1 MIKVGISGN
10 RYSGKSTICKM
21 FKQISIPVFDAD
33 TVLKFILG
41 HEITIVNEIRKNV
54 GTQIFKSPEF
64 KNLSEINPR
73 LIKNKDTFDKIIN
86 CAEYEL
92 MQAYEKFNSKNSNS
106 IYTIFHSSILFER
119 SWNEKMNYNINVF
132 CPKITRM
139 ERCKEVTKTLTNPN
153 GMKISDIS
161 FLLRNEIDDIDKN
174 KMCNFVIHNY
184 EAGDPLTQVNDIDQR
199 IIDRYIK
206 SEQTKES
213 IVLKHY

>member
-1 MIKVGISGN
+1 
-10 RYSGKSTICKM
+10 M

-41 HEITIVNEIRKNV
+41 HEIAIMNDIKKSV
-54 GTQIFKSPEF
+54 GNQIFNS
-64 KNLSEINPR
+64 SDINPK

-92 MQAYEKFNSKNSNS
+92 MKAYEKFNSKNSSS

-119 SWNEKMNYNINVF
+119 SWNEKMDYNINVF

-139 ERCKEVTKTLTNPN
+139 ERCKEVTKTSTNPN

-161 FLLRNEIDDIDKN
+161 YLLRNEIDDIDKN
-174 KMCNFVIHNY
+174 KMSNFVIHNY
-184 EAGDPLTQVNDIDQR
+184 DAGDPLTQVNDIDQR
-199 IIDRYIK
+199 IIDRYLK
-206 SEQTKES
+206 SEQTEES

>member
-41 HEITIVNEIRKNV
+41 HEITIMNDIKKSV
-54 GTQIFKSPEF
+54 GAHIFNS
-64 KNLSEINPR
+64 SDINPK

-119 SWNEKMNYNINVF
+119 SWNEKMDYNINVF

-139 ERCKEVTKTLTNPN
+139 ERCKEVTKTSTNPN

-161 FLLRNEIDDIDKN
+161 YLLRNEIDDIDKN

-184 EAGDPLTQVNDIDQR
+184 EAGDPLTQVNDIDHR

-206 SEQTKES
+206 SEQTEES

>member
-1 MIKVGISGN
+1 MIKIGISGN

-41 HEITIVNEIRKNV
+41 HEIVIMNDIKKSV
-54 GTQIFKSPEF
+54 GNHIFNS
-64 KNLSEINPR
+64 SDINPK

-92 MQAYEKFNSKNSNS
+92 MKAYEKFNSKNSSS

-119 SWNEKMNYNINVF
+119 SWNEKMDYNINVF

-139 ERCKEVTKTLTNPN
+139 ERCKEVTKTSTNPN

-161 FLLRNEIDDIDKN
+161 YLLRNEIDDIDKN
-174 KMCNFVIHNY
+174 KMSNFVIHNY
-184 EAGDPLTQVNDIDQR
+184 DAGDPLTQVNDIDQR
-199 IIDRYIK
+199 IIDRYLK
-206 SEQTKES
+206 SEQTEES

>member
-33 TVLKFILG
+33 TVLKFILS
-41 HEITIVNEIRKNV
+41 HEVSVMNEIKKSV
-54 GTQIFKSPEF
+54 GSQIFKS
-64 KNLSEINPR
+64 SDINPK
-73 LIKNKDTFDKIIN
+73 LIKNKDTFDKIVN

-92 MQAYEKFNSKNSNS
+92 IQAYEKFNSKNSNS

-139 ERCKEVTKTLTNPN
+139 ERCKEVTKTSTNPN

-161 FLLRNEIDDIDKN
+161 YLLRNEIDDIDKN
-174 KMCNFVIHNY
+174 KMCNFVLHNY

-199 IIDRYIK
+199 IIDRFLK
-206 SEQTKES
+206 SES